1 MVNGGWALVVIVV
14 AREWLKTRKWAKCSF
29 LGDGVGQVDW
39 HSRYSRNQVFVV
51 DFSGFGRWLMHC
63 SSVGAERGATT
74 SKNECEGLISAVVG
88 WG

>member
-29 LGDGVGQVDW
+29 LGDGVGQVGRR
-39 HSRYSRNQVFVV
+39 SRYSQNQVFAV
-51 DFSGFGRWLMHC
+51 DFSGFGRWLMRC

-74 SKNECEGLISAVVG
+74 SENEREGSISAVVG